1 MAQEISETT
10 SLFTAVKK
18 LLALLKLDR
27 KDITAIYIFAIISG
41 IISLSL
47 PLGIQSIVSFVQTN
61 EIRASIVVLIAI
73 VIIGVFLNG
82 LVQVRQLQVIEK
94 VKQKIFTR
102 YSLEFAARLPKLDI
116 EKLDKYYLPE
126 LVNRY
131 FDTPSLT
138 KGIEKIMV
146 DIPAAVIQVLFG
158 LILLAFYHPVFIAF
172 GAVLIFIVLIIIR
185 FTSPQGLATSL
196 RASDFKYKIAG
207 WLEEMAR
214 VIKTFKYS
222 KNTPLHIKKTDELVS
237 GFLESRTEHFKILLT
252 QFWSIIGFKIL
263 ITAAMLIIGTVL
275 LVNQQI
281 NVGQF
286 VAADIVI
293 IAIINSVEKLILS
306 LDKVYDSLTSIQ
318 KLSKVIDSELED
330 NGTVNLSN
338 SQQGVSVTFRNVSF
352 AYLDGKK
359 VLHNINFYIKP
370 GSLVSIVGSSGS
382 GKSSLLRLLTGAFKN
397 FEGSV
402 LIDDVPVANYNL
414 TSLREKTGI
423 LLSQQDIFEG
433 TLLENITMGNT
444 NITLQEITT
453 LADKIGLKD
462 FIQSS
467 ANGYDTQLTPTGKKL
482 PRKIR
487 QDILLMRALIGSHR
501 LLLLEEPFDHLDEQ
515 QKKGVLEFLKQ
526 DKSATILITSETADI
541 VPGSDIV
548 IYMNEGEIIKIEGA

>member
-82 LVQVRQLQVIEK
+82 LVQIRQLQVIEK

-146 DIPAAVIQVLFG
+146 DIPAAIIQVLFG

-196 RASDFKYKIAG
+196 RASDYKYKIAG

-318 KLSKVIDSELED
+318 KLSKVVDSELED

-352 AYLDGKK
+352 AYLDGKM
-359 VLHNINFYIKP
+359 VLHNLDFYIKP
-370 GSLVSIVGSSGS
+370 GSLVTIVGSSGS

-402 LIDDVPVANYNL
+402 LIDDVPVSNYNL
-414 TSLREKTGI
+414 TSLRAQTGI

-444 NITLQEITT
+444 NITLQEVTT

-467 ANGYDTQLTPTGKKL
+467 ANGYDTKLSPTGKKL

-515 QKKGVLEFLKQ
+515 QKKGALEFLKQ
-526 DKSATILITSETADI
+526 DKTATILITAESANT
-541 VPGSDIV
+541 VQGSDMV
-548 IYMNEGEIIKIEGA
+548 IYMNDGEITKIEGA